1 MISTASRQQP
11 LHLARRAILGAVLSD
26 IESRRPLVVLKA
38 PPGSGKTHVLV
49 RAAALAHHRGL
60 RVAVA
65 TQTNSQADDLCRRL
79 GREFP
84 GTGAHRF
91 SSSGHDPGDLGDAV
105 TIIHA
110 ARELPAGACVVV
122 ATTAKWA
129 STKDVPEFDTL
140 LVDEAWQMPW
150 ADFMLLAP
158 VAPRFLLVGD
168 PGQIEPTVT
177 IPVPRWE
184 TSERAPHRAA
194 PAVILGDPSIPWV
207 VRELPVSTR
216 LPHDTVGLVRHFYD
230 FDFESWSAPGERR
243 IELAPTKRRRRGVD
257 DAIERLGHGSLSL
270 LTLPTPD
277 DGAPADDRELA
288 DACAQVVRRLLD
300 RRAVAVMGDD
310 RAVLTAGDIGLV
322 ATHRATNARLVEA
335 LGDLAESVRVDTPE
349 RWQGLERKVM
359 VAVHPLSGVTAP
371 SGFDLATG
379 RLCVM
384 ASRHQV
390 GLVVVSRDHV
400 GATLDE
406 CVAVADQAPC
416 VGDAN
421 GRGHALHTAAWHWLA
436 RLDS

>member
-1 MISTASRQQP
+1 MTPLTTRQEP
-11 LHLARRAILGAVLSD
+11 LHHARRAVLGAVLSD

-49 RAAALAHHRGL
+49 RAAALARHRGL

-65 TQTNSQADDLCRRL
+65 TQTNSQADDLCRRM
-79 GREFP
+79 GFEFP
-84 GTGAHRF
+84 GIGAHRF
-91 SSSGHDPGDLGDAV
+91 SSASHDPGDLGDAV
-105 TIIHA
+105 ALIHT
-110 ARELPAGACVVV
+110 ARELPPGACVVV

-129 STKDVPEFDTL
+129 STKDVPEFDVL

-177 IPVPRWE
+177 IAVPRWE

-194 PAVILGDPSIPWV
+194 PAVILGDASIPCS

-216 LPHDTVGLVRHFYD
+216 LPHDTVEFVRHFYD
-230 FDFESWSAPGERR
+230 FDFASWSAAGERR
-243 IELAPTKRRRRGVD
+243 IELAPAKKRRAGID
-257 DAIERLGHGSLSL
+257 DAIERLGCGSLSL
-270 LTLPTPD
+270 LTLPTPT
-277 DGAPADDRELA
+277 DGVPADDRELA
-288 DACAQVVRRLLD
+288 EACAQVVRRLLD
-300 RRAVAVMGDD
+300 RRAVAVLGDD
-310 RAVLTAGDIGLV
+310 RAPLEPGDIGVV

-335 LGDLAESVRVDTPE
+335 LGNFGEHVRVDTPE

-371 SGFDLATG
+371 SAFDLATG

-390 GLVVVSRDHV
+390 GLVVVSRDHI
-400 GATLDE
+400 GDTLDE

-416 VGDAN
+416 VEDAN
-421 GRGHALHTAAWHWLA
+421 GRGHALHAAAWRSLA
-436 RLDS
+436 VL